1 MSKEL
6 NLIIQGNY
14 GYGWEDV
21 SYYPC
26 GFRQINYSKALRDC
40 LHDLKEYNISGT
52 GIHRYIKRYEEY
64 DNEK

>member
-1 MSKEL
+1 MNEL

-26 GFRQINYSKALRDC
+26 GYRQVNYVKQAQLMRN
-40 LHDLKEYNISGT
+40 DLKEYRLSGH
-52 GIHRYIKRYEEY
+52 GSYRVIRRYEPME
-64 DNEK
+64 DN